1 LRLCAFAVA
10 VVFDLFFLGGTAFFK
25 TSRLSTSM
33 FRFSQHLYFRI
44 YLAVLASLALAAL
57 LIGLAWRLSYDPQRY
72 QAHLEAFADV
82 ASDVLPPPAAPRSAQ
97 QAALD
102 NWHRHTGAA
111 LALYGADGH
120 AIAAAGR
127 ALPAPDVTATDS
139 GWLRHGDGPPA
150 LALKL
155 ADNRWLVVQ
164 RVRRHHRRPF
174 GFAEMLALIALA
186 IALGAYP
193 VVRRLTRRI
202 ERLQAGVE
210 ALGAGDLAARVEVHG
225 HDEVARLAESFNRS
239 AARIEAL
246 VAAQKTLL
254 ANASHELRSPLARIR
269 MAVEML
275 RGGNAP
281 EAGKEMVRNI
291 AELDQL
297 IEEILLASRLDAG
310 KDVAE
315 PFEEVDFT
323 ALVAEECARAGVSF
337 DGTLAAVS
345 GSARLL
351 RRMVRNLLENAR
363 RYGGAPIEVT
373 LRTSA
378 ATVELDVCDRGPGVP
393 EAEREKIFDPFYRRS
408 GAPERNGG
416 VGLGLALVRQIA
428 ATHRGDVAC
437 LPRSGGGSCFR
448 VRLPLYAA
456 AQGGQS
462 LPDNAGAADGFE

>member
-1 LRLCAFAVA
+1 
-10 VVFDLFFLGGTAFFK
+10 
-25 TSRLSTSM
+25 M

-72 QAHLEAFADV
+72 QAHLEAFSEI

-120 AIAAAGR
+120 AIAAAGH

-139 GWLRHGDGPPA
+139 GWLRRGDGPQA
-150 LALKL
+150 LALRL

-174 GFAEMLALIALA
+174 GFAEMLALIALVIA
-186 IALGAYP
+186 IGAYP

-202 ERLQAGVE
+202 ERLQVGVE
-210 ALGAGDLAARVEVHG
+210 ALGAGDLSARVEVHG

-239 AARIEAL
+239 ASRIEAL
-246 VAAQKTLL
+246 VGAQKTLL

-275 RGGNAP
+275 RGGSAP
-281 EAGKEMVRNI
+281 EADKEMVRNI

-310 KDVAE
+310 KDAEE

-323 ALVAEECARAGVSF
+323 ALIAEECARAGVNF
-337 DGTLAAVS
+337 DGTLAMVA
-345 GSARLL
+345 GSPRLL

-378 ATVELDVCDRGPGVP
+378 AGMVELDVCDRGPGVP

-428 ATHRGDVAC
+428 ATHHGDVAC

-456 AQGGQS
+456 AEGDRNS
-462 LPDNAGAADGFE
+462 PDNAGVSDGFE